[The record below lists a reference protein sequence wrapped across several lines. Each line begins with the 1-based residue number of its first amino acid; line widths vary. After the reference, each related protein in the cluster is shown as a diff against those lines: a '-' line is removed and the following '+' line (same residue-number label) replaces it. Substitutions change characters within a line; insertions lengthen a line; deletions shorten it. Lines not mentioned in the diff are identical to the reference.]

1 MWDLVSLNQ
10 KCRPAHLVAA
20 LVLAG
25 GLGAFAPS
33 AALAAPAYFTDTFD
47 VPGPGATY
55 GTVYNGEHVPNGTVD
70 TGVGI
75 ADRSYGLQ
83 LDSGDTSPFH
93 PSFSCVGTGCPAIG
107 DTAWYLYF
115 DPTDQPGA
123 FVDMWYDF
131 GAAPADFTAGGKM
144 ALDFASY
151 DTTTSTA
158 SGQVTFIPPVGPSAT
173 ENFDLPSGVLQS
185 TPTRLVLDYSGLP
198 VDLSNIALM
207 IVSLHFVGNGGTYTM
222 DKISTVPEP
231 TSVLLVVSGMAA
243 VGGFAGRI
251 RS

>member
-1 MWDLVSLNQ
+1 MHDLISLNRH
-10 KCRPAHLVAA
+10 CRHASVAAA

-25 GLGAFAPS
+25 VLVALAPS
-33 AALAAPAYFTDTFD
+33 AALAAPTYFTDTFD
-47 VPGPGATY
+47 VPAPGNPY
-55 GTVYNGEHVPNGTVD
+55 GTVYNGEHVPNGIVD
-70 TGVGI
+70 TGVGV

-83 LDSGDTSPFH
+83 LDSGDTSNLH
-93 PSFSCVGTGCPAIG
+93 PSYSCVGDSCPAPG
-107 DTAWYLYF
+107 DTAWSLYF
-115 DPTDQPGA
+115 DPTDQPGV

-131 GAAPADFTAGGKM
+131 SAAPADFTAGGNM

-173 ENFDLPSGVLQS
+173 ENFDLPSGVAQS

-198 VDLSNIALM
+198 VDLSNVALM
-207 IVSLHFVGNGGTYTM
+207 IVGLHFVGDGGTFTM

-231 TSVLLVVSGMAA
+231 TSVLLVLSGVVV